1 MFEGTLRNA
10 LAEQKKEVEDR
21 KGSVQESSWKVL
33 GLRVD
38 RVVQGTGTSNTG
50 NVARRFFRDPE
61 KAAEATEVSEDLI
74 RRFAVILLVQ
84 LQN

>member
-10 LAEQKKEVEDR
+10 SAEQKKEVEDR
-21 KGSVQESSWKVL
+21 KGSVQESLWKGL

-38 RVVQGTGTSNTG
+38 RVVQGNGTANTG
-50 NVARRFFRDPE
+50 NVARRFLRDPE
-61 KAAEATEVSEDLI
+61 KAAKATGVSEDLI
-74 RRFAVILLVQ
+74 RRFPVILLVQ